1 MDDVGK
7 AIVMISQVLLF
18 ALACTVSIVLY
29 SAITNSIDSVMLS
42 KDFSN
47 QGDSITG
54 TDEEQKEREATA
66 AEVILAILD
75 LKEKPSGDSVIVDGK
90 TYTYDSSAQK
100 IKRSGGLDWD
110 YGSENLYNGLTS
122 QISGTYKITDYDE
135 DFLEYET
142 Y

>member
-54 TDEEQKEREATA
+54 TDEEQKEREAAA

-90 TYTYDSSAQK
+90 TYTYDSSNQK
-100 IKRSGGLDWD
+100 IKRSGGVDWV
-110 YGSENLYNGLTS
+110 YGSENLYNDLTS

-135 DFLEYET
+135 NFLEYKT

>member
-54 TDEEQKEREATA
+54 TDEEQKEREAAA

-90 TYTYDSSAQK
+90 TYTYDSSNQK
-100 IKRSGGLDWD
+100 IKRSGGVDWD
-110 YGSENLYNGLTS
+110 YGSENLYNDLTS
-122 QISGTYKITDYDE
+122 QISGTYKIIDYNE
-135 DFLEYET
+135 NFLEYKT